1 MNNLNDL
8 TERFLEVYERLL
20 LEKKI
25 TNLSDFAKKVGIS
38 NSMMTEIVKKRSN
51 VGIKVIQ
58 NTVNT
63 FDMISPDWILT
74 GEGKML
80 KQQKTQHIHDLKN
93 DYHLKLEDFV
103 DLLKQNNMLLTENIE
118 HLKLKVSELEKEIT
132 TLKKE

>member
-1 MNNLNDL
+1 LNNLNDL